1 MKVGLFG
8 GTFNPIHLGHLRSA
22 AHVRAAF
29 GLDRIAFIPS
39 ATPPHKPAADLASAR
54 HRYDMVALAV
64 ADEPAFVVSRIEL
77 DRGGPS
83 FSVDTLRAFR
93 ADRNP
98 DALAFIV
105 GMDAF
110 AEIESWR
117 AFTEIPRLCDLIV
130 TTRPG
135 APTPPVERLIPVAL
149 RPAFWYDSAHRCY
162 RHDSGHTLTLSML
175 NGLPISASTIRANVR
190 AGRST
195 RDHLPPAVA
204 DYIARHGLYRR
215 SEDAGLEG

>member
-22 AHVRAAF
+22 AHVRVAF
-29 GLDRIAFIPS
+29 GLDRIYFIPS
-39 ATPPHKPAADLASAR
+39 AAPPHKPAAALAFAQ
-54 HRYDMVALAV
+54 HRYNMVALAL
-64 ADEPAFVVSRIEL
+64 AGEPAFVASRLEL

-93 ADRNP
+93 ADPRL
-98 DALAFIV
+98 DALAFIL

-117 AFTEIPRLCDLIV
+117 AFAEIPRLCDLIV

-135 APTPPVERLIPVAL
+135 ASTPSVERLIPVAL

-162 RHDSGHTLTLSML
+162 RHDSGHTLTLYML
-175 NGLPISASTIRANVR
+175 NGLSISASTIRANIR
-190 AGRST
+190 AGHST

-204 DYIARHGLYRR
+204 AYIARHGLYRR
-215 SEDAGLEG
+215 HEDAGLEG